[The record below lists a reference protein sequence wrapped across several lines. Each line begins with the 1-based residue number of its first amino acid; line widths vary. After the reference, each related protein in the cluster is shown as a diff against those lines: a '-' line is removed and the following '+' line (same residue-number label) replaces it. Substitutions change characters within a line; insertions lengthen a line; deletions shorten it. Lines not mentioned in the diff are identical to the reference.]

1 MFLAGMGMG
10 MGGLENDDA
19 IGERLALSVAVSFNK

>member
-1 MFLAGMGMG
+1 MFLAGMG

-19 IGERLALSVAVSFNK
+19 TGERDSALPIALSFNK

>member
-10 MGGLENDDA
+10 GGLENDDA

>member
-1 MFLAGMGMG
+1 MFLAG